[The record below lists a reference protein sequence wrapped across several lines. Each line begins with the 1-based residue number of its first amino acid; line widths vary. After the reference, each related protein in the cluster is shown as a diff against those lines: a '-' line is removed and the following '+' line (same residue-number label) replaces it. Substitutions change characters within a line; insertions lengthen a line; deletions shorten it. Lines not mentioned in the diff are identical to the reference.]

1 MTAGLKPPETHSDDM
16 DEDARFMAAALAFA
30 RHGFG
35 QVAPNPA
42 VGALLVKDG
51 VIVGRGHTRPGGR
64 PHAESEALRQAG
76 AAAVGATLYVTL
88 EPCSHHGKTPPCAE
102 AIIAAGVTRVVSAL
116 EDPDRRVAGRG
127 HQRLV
132 EAGIDLRVGVLA
144 AAARRTNLG
153 HILRVTVGRP
163 MVTLKL
169 AETADG
175 FAAAQPTTARLAITG
190 PIANSRVHI
199 WRAQHDAI
207 MIGIGTVIA
216 DDPHLTVRFAGS
228 EAYRPLRIVL
238 DTHLA
243 LPPMSHIVKTAKEHP
258 TLVVAAEDASVDAA
272 SRLASA
278 GVEILRLR
286 RGELGHVDL
295 AQVLTTLGK
304 RGMTRIFS
312 EGGPRLAKSLLA
324 AGAADEVIILSG
336 DKPLAQAGIPALDEE
351 SRALLEDPV
360 RYRQADAVRYGE
372 DLCRRFE
379 RID

>member
-1 MTAGLKPPETHSDDM
+1 MTAGLKPPETHTADI
-16 DEDARFMAAALAFA
+16 DEDARFMAAALGFA

-42 VGALLVKDG
+42 VGALLVKNG

-76 AAAVGATLYVTL
+76 AAAAGATLYVTL

-116 EDPDRRVAGRG
+116 EDPDPRVAGRG
-127 HQRLV
+127 HHKLV
-132 EAGIDLRVGVLA
+132 EAGIELRVGVLA
-144 AAARRTNLG
+144 EAARRTNLG
-153 HILRVTVGRP
+153 HILRVTAGRP

-175 FAAAQPTTARLAITG
+175 FAAAQPSAARLAITG
-190 PIANSRVHI
+190 SIANSRVQI

-207 MIGIGTVIA
+207 MIGIGTALA
-216 DDPHLTVRFAGS
+216 DDPQLTVRFAGG

-238 DTHLA
+238 DSNLA
-243 LPPMSHIVKTAKEHP
+243 LPPTSHIAKTANEHP
-258 TLVVAAEDASVDAA
+258 TLVVAAEDASADAA

-286 RGELGHVDL
+286 RDASGHVDL
-295 AQVLTTLGK
+295 AHVLAALGK
-304 RGMTRIFS
+304 RGITRLFS
-312 EGGPRLAKSLLA
+312 EGGPRVAKSLLA
-324 AGAADEVIILSG
+324 AAAADEVIILSS
-336 DKPLAQAGIPALDEE
+336 DKPLSQAGMPAFDRE
-351 SRALLEDPV
+351 SRALLEDPA

-372 DLCRRFE
+372 DLCRRYE
-379 RID
+379 RIE